1 VTSRREFLLGGAAL
15 LATVGSTTDV
25 VARESVAAI
34 GAVYATKSKLLLRM
48 HIPDHD
54 GELDQVHIG
63 PGESMMRVPIEVFR
77 SGNHLVVQDFIGKP
91 TISGVCE
98 VIHKETGEVINRIVA
113 DPELYSDPDGHYV
126 VLVDETV

>member
-25 VARESVAAI
+25 VAREAVTAI
-34 GAVYATKSKLLLRM
+34 GAIYATKSKLLLRM

-54 GELDQVHIG
+54 DELDQVHIG

-98 VIHKETGEVINRIVA
+98 VIHKETGDVINRIIA
-113 DPELYSDPDGHYV
+113 DPELYSDPDGHFVGAVEEV
-126 VLVDETV
+126 V